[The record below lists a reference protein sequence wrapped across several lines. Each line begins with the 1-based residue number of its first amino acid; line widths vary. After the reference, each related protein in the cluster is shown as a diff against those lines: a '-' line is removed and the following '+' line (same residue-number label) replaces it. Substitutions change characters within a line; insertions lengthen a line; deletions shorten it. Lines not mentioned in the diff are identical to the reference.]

1 MFANITIEDK
11 GGNMSL
17 WWQLGAQ
24 AGLSALG
31 SFLGG
36 SQANQQLAGRFDQT
50 RIQNEA
56 VAESNRLNLQN
67 TMFNQGMVKVQ
78 EGLNKQQNIRNRLSL
93 GIGETTDRSEV
104 SLNQN
109 AIGAVGASADAVLND
124 VSKKY
129 ADANI
134 ELAQQKLLEGFQTNS
149 NTQQAWTQYW
159 QNLGK
164 IDTSG
169 VGMKVGSNIGTHLL
183 GGVLSAGTGH
193 IERELTLNLGNKKS
207 NGIQLESLKGR

>member
-1 MFANITIEDK
+1 
-11 GGNMSL
+11 MSAWL
-17 WWQLGAQ
+17 YGAQ
-24 AGLSALG
+24 AGLEVLK
-31 SFLGG
+31 SFAQAR
-36 SQANQQLAGRFDQT
+36 QANQQLAGRFDQT

-78 EGLNKQQNIRNRLSL
+78 EGLNKQQNLRNRLSL
-93 GIGETTDRSEV
+93 GIGETVGRSEV
-104 SLNQN
+104 SLNQS
-109 AIGAVGASADAVLND
+109 AVGAVGASADAVLQD

-134 ELAQQKLLEGFQTNS
+134 ELAQQKLLEDFQTNS

-169 VGMKVGSNIGTHLL
+169 VGMKAGSSLGNILL
-183 GGVLSAGTGH
+183 GSAINTGMGY
-193 IERELTLNLGNKKS
+193 IEREMTLNLGNKKS